1 MAKSN
6 KGNKGNNMAAQQVD
20 SKGYPVQ
27 PQAAALA
34 QATANSRFTY
44 TGTTANGQA
53 VVLVHVLRRRYHVY
67 VAGAYAGYV
76 TAANPNNA
84 INRANAYTAQTMR
97 LH

>member
-1 MAKSN
+1 MAKQN
-6 KGNKGNNMAAQQVD
+6 KAAQAQVD
-20 SKGYPVQ
+20 AKGHPVQ

-34 QATANSRFTY
+34 QATTNGRFTY
-44 TGTTANGQA
+44 SGTTANGQP

-67 VAGAYAGYV
+67 VAGTYAGYV
-76 TAANPNNA
+76 TAANPTNA